1 MESNDGKNLFVI
13 EAMVGE
19 IDESHIVRCIL
30 YWLNEKKEVS
40 MKNIHPIIIAENYN
54 NRFFDVLYYLSNYIP
69 FIVLQVTALSNG
81 DLDSQG
87 KRIVELVFHDIP
99 SKGDS
104 IFRARKKAEPS
115 VESNREYWM
124 NKMDNDQQNF
134 LFFLESEINN
144 LSGDLLV
151 NFNKDNISIG
161 LEGVSKIFL
170 SITIRKNNIILEG
183 FLPFHVDSIAG
194 ERKYNFDDAEFSV
207 FAGKYNMKINS
218 SSTVTKEETFIQ
230 LLRDSFEEYWREFGS
245 PII

>member
-1 MESNDGKNLFVI
+1 M
-13 EAMVGE
+13 
-19 IDESHIVRCIL
+19 
-30 YWLNEKKEVS
+30 
-40 MKNIHPIIIAENYN
+40 
-54 NRFFDVLYYLSNYIP
+54 
-69 FIVLQVTALSNG
+69 SNG
-81 DLDSQG
+81 ELDSQG

-99 SKGDS
+99 CKGDNF
-104 IFRARKKAEPS
+104 FRERKKAEPN

-161 LEGVSKIFL
+161 LEGVAKIFL

-183 FLPFHVDSIAG
+183 FLPFHVESITG

-218 SSTVTKEETFIQ
+218 SSTITKEETFIQ